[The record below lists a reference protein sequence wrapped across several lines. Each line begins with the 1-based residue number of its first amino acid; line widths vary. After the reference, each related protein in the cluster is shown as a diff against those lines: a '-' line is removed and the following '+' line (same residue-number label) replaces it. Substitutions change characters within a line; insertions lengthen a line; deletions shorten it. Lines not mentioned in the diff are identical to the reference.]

1 MIKESSKR
9 GSYQRGSR
17 EDAGKRRSKGTR
29 KQVSREGCEPERE
42 TVRERSREETR
53 DQGGR

>member
-17 EDAGKRRSKGTR
+17 EDTGKRRSKGTR
-29 KQVSREGCEPERE
+29 KDVSQKGK
-42 TVRERSREETR
+42 
-53 DQGGR
+53 Q